1 LTHLISSLEWAHD
14 EDEIRRSEELR
25 MGLAQS
31 PVHAAGVAGVMVLPA
46 EVEAG
51 LPERPTEAAEPADPD
66 WPNSTQ
72 RV

>member
-1 LTHLISSLEWAHD
+1 
-14 EDEIRRSEELR
+14 